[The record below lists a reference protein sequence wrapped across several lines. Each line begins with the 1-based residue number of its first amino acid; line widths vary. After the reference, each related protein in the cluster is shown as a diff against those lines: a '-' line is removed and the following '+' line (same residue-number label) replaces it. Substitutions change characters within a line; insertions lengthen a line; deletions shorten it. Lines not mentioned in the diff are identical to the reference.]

1 MADCP
6 VSPDAPGPAP
16 ASGEIRSLVLRAW
29 LEPGLPS
36 LRVRVVEIPPGRA
49 ERPVAATTSIDDACD
64 AVRTWLEGLQAR
76 GGNGTVTAR

>member
-16 ASGEIRSLVLRAW
+16 WSGEIRSLVLRAW
-29 LEPGLPS
+29 LDPGLPH

-49 ERPVAATTSIDDACD
+49 ERQVAVTTSIDEACH
-64 AVRTWLEGLQAR
+64 AVRTWLEGLQAH
-76 GGNGTVTAR
+76 GSNGTVTAR

>member
-16 ASGEIRSLVLRAW
+16 WSGEIRSLVLRAW
-29 LEPGLPS
+29 LEPGLPH
-36 LRVRVVEIPPGRA
+36 LRVRVVEILPGRT
-49 ERPVAATTSIDDACD
+49 ERPVAVTTSIEEACH
-64 AVRTWLEGLQAR
+64 AVRIWLAGLQAR

>member
-6 VSPDAPGPAP
+6 VSPDAPGHAP
-16 ASGEIRSLVLRAW
+16 RSGEIRSLVLRAW
-29 LEPGLPS
+29 LEPGFPQ

-49 ERPVAATTSIDDACD
+49 ERPVAVTTSIDEVCH